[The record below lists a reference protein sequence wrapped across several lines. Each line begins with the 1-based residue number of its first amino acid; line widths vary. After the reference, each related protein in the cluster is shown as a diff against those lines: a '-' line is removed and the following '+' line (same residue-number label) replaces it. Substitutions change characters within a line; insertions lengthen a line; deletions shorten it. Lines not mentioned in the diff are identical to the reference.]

1 MIAQAS
7 RDACVE
13 HPGWPEVG
21 AHTETEVQR
30 GGAVVATDEPD
41 GGLHVR
47 YDADRRS
54 LRIDA
59 ATERQPH
66 GNEERRAAAHE
77 AGPRAE
83 HERAV
88 QREIDRVSDHALPR
102 FDAGEQDGL
111 ARARRIEDAAP
122 Q

>member
-1 MIAQAS
+1 EGATSTTSTTCFCSVHPHGADRHTRERMIAQAS

-13 HPGWPEVG
+13 HPGEPEVG

-30 GGAVVATDEPD
+30 RGAVVATDEPD

-54 LRIDA
+54 PRIDA
-59 ATERQPH
+59 ATERQSH

-88 QREIDRVSDHALPR
+88 QREIDRV
-102 FDAGEQDGL
+102 G
-111 ARARRIEDAAP
+111 
-122 Q
+122 